1 MDKTDIRRVALWLL
15 IASVAVTAAI
25 AIWAVAFGDFD
36 DTTGRILGTSLSL
49 AGGSLL
55 ALAASTGWDNARI
68 AAIIGVSGAVLGFG
82 LVIVGIWSDPDN
94 EVFWKLTVSAITV
107 GVTGAWI
114 ALLATA
120 RLAAEH
126 RWVGF
131 VSAASGALLSAL
143 LLLALWGEIGESGM
157 ARVIGVVAVLV
168 AAFSV
173 VVPVL
178 HRLDAVPRDPGGDHE
193 EWGHCPRWGEVSVTE
208 TGVLTRCPH
217 CDSMYRV
224 DSQR

>member
-126 RWVGF
+126 RWVG
-131 VSAASGALLSAL
+131 
-143 LLLALWGEIGESGM
+143 
-157 ARVIGVVAVLV
+157 
-168 AAFSV
+168 
-173 VVPVL
+173 
-178 HRLDAVPRDPGGDHE
+178 
-193 EWGHCPRWGEVSVTE
+193 
-208 TGVLTRCPH
+208 
-217 CDSMYRV
+217 
-224 DSQR
+224 